1 MMIFK
6 GQKGSIT
13 ERRSLTK
20 NAINISSKNNFN
32 NISVYKRKP
41 NISKRKDNNTNR
53 IINKNNEVYNKIIRG
68 DTIKISLIDNNKN
81 EKKLDSKALKINLE
95 DIINKTKNN
104 KESNL
109 LYPTTSRFDRNIKER
124 YLSKFFIEKVINMN
138 SYQNIEKNDNKYYGT
153 ERYQSKKNKSS
164 RNIFIKFENNKND
177 NNSGLIRNKSMISLG
192 NENKY
197 EIEIRLLEKKL
208 KMLQKTNNKLK
219 VKLFN
224 IKTEQTRAKQNAKK
238 ENIISKIIEVYN
250 QYIKKN
256 KCQINNEIN
265 LEQNSSILNFK
276 NIILNIMDWKFNYE
290 NKLMIEQF
298 YSAINSCFNKCSGE
312 KNLKNCIAAIK
323 ILLKKRIELIKEI
336 NEMKLYYEK
345 NKIYQIYLKSLC
357 KKNNFQNLMQLEK
370 YLIKVFYK
378 FNEEFQKLIKL
389 KNIVLQNNKKKKIPS
404 NKKHKIKKELNSY
417 NKTLTRRNNSAIN
430 INKNSRNIDK
440 IYDYYKEPLNDE
452 LFFTFRENRQNNYKY
467 NFYPIDYKLI

>member
-1 MMIFK
+1 MIFK

-20 NAINISSKNNFN
+20 NEINISSKNIFN
-32 NISVYKRKP
+32 NISIYKKKA

-68 DTIKISLIDNNKN
+68 DEIKISLIDNNKN
-81 EKKLDSKALKINLE
+81 EKKIDSKTLKINLE

-224 IKTEQTRAKQNAKK
+224 IKTEQTRAKQNVKK
-238 ENIISKIIEVYN
+238 EKIISKIIEVYS
-250 QYIKKN
+250 QYIKEN
-256 KCQINNEIN
+256 KCQINEEIN
-265 LEQNSSILNFK
+265 PEQNSSFLDFK
-276 NIILNIMDWKFNYE
+276 NISLNIMDLKFNYE

-298 YSAINSCFNKCSGE
+298 YSAMNSCFNKCNGE

-430 INKNSRNIDK
+430 INKNSRDIDK

-452 LFFTFRENRQNNYKY
+452 LFFTFRENRQNNNKY

>member
-1 MMIFK
+1 MIFK
-6 GQKGSIT
+6 WQKGSIT

-20 NAINISSKNNFN
+20 NAINISSKNIFN
-32 NISVYKRKP
+32 NISIYKKKA

-53 IINKNNEVYNKIIRG
+53 MINKNNEVYNKIIRG
-68 DTIKISLIDNNKN
+68 DEIKISLIDNNKN
-81 EKKLDSKALKINLE
+81 EKKIDSKTLKINLE

-164 RNIFIKFENNKND
+164 RNNFIKFENNKND
-177 NNSGLIRNKSMISLG
+177 NNSGLIRNKSMNSLG

-250 QYIKKN
+250 RYIKKN

-265 LEQNSSILNFK
+265 LEQDSSFLNFK
-276 NIILNIMDWKFNYE
+276 NIILNIMDLKFNYE

-298 YSAINSCFNKCSGE
+298 YSAMNSCFNKCNGE

-357 KKNNFQNLMQLEK
+357 KKNNFQNLIQLEK

-404 NKKHKIKKELNSY
+404 NKKHKIKKEFNSY

-452 LFFTFRENRQNNYKY
+452 LFFTFRENRQNNNKY

>member
-1 MMIFK
+1 MIFK

-20 NAINISSKNNFN
+20 NAINISSKNIFN
-32 NISVYKRKP
+32 NISIYKKKA

-81 EKKLDSKALKINLE
+81 EKKIDSKTLKINLE

-138 SYQNIEKNDNKYYGT
+138 SYQNFEKNDNKYYGT

-197 EIEIRLLEKKL
+197 EIEIRLLEKQL

-238 ENIISKIIEVYN
+238 EIIISKIIEVYN

-265 LEQNSSILNFK
+265 LEQNSSFLDFK
-276 NIILNIMDWKFNYE
+276 NIILYIMDWKFNYE

-298 YSAINSCFNKCSGE
+298 YSAMNSCFNKYSGE
-312 KNLKNCIAAIK
+312 INLKNCIAAIK
-323 ILLKKRIELIKEI
+323 ILLKKKIELVKEI

-357 KKNNFQNLMQLEK
+357 KKNNFRNIKQLENF
-370 YLIKVFYK
+370 LIKGFYK

-430 INKNSRNIDK
+430 INKNRRNIDK
-440 IYDYYKEPLNDE
+440 IYDYSKKEPLNDE
-452 LFFTFRENRQNNYKY
+452 LFFTFRENRQNNKKY
-467 NFYPIDYKLI
+467 NFYPIDYKFI

>member
-1 MMIFK
+1 MIFK

-153 ERYQSKKNKSS
+153 ERYHSKKNKNS
-164 RNIFIKFENNKND
+164 RNNFIKFENNKNA

-224 IKTEQTRAKQNAKK
+224 IKTEQTRAKQNVKK
-238 ENIISKIIEVYN
+238 EKIISKIIEVYS
-250 QYIKKN
+250 QYIKES
-256 KCQINNEIN
+256 KCQINDEIN
-265 LEQNSSILNFK
+265 PEQNSSFLDFK

-298 YSAINSCFNKCSGE
+298 YSAMNSCFNKYSGE
-312 KNLKNCIAAIK
+312 INLKNCISALK
-323 ILLKKRIELIKEI
+323 LLLKKRIELVKEI
-336 NEMKLYYEK
+336 NKMKLYYEK

-357 KKNNFQNLMQLEK
+357 KKNNFQNLIQLENF
-370 YLIKVFYK
+370 LIKGFYK
-378 FNEEFQKLIKL
+378 FNEEFQKLNKL
-389 KNIVLQNNKKKKIPS
+389 KNIVLKTNKKKKIPS
-404 NKKHKIKKELNSY
+404 NKKHKNKKELNSY

-430 INKNSRNIDK
+430 INKNSRDIDK

-452 LFFTFRENRQNNYKY
+452 LFFTFRENRQNNNKY

>member
-53 IINKNNEVYNKIIRG
+53 IINKNNEVHNNIIRG
-68 DTIKISLIDNNKN
+68 DEIKISLIDNNKN

-138 SYQNIEKNDNKYYGT
+138 SYQNIEKNDNKYYGI
-153 ERYQSKKNKSS
+153 ERYQSKKKKSS

-224 IKTEQTRAKQNAKK
+224 IKTEQARAKQNAKK

-250 QYIKKN
+250 RYIKKN

-265 LEQNSSILNFK
+265 LEQDSSFLNFK
-276 NIILNIMDWKFNYE
+276 NIILNIMDLKFNYE

-298 YSAINSCFNKCSGE
+298 YSAMNSCFNKCNGE
-312 KNLKNCIAAIK
+312 KNFKNCIAAIK

-430 INKNSRNIDK
+430 INKNSRDIDK

-452 LFFTFRENRQNNYKY
+452 LFFTFRENRQNNNKY

>member
-1 MMIFK
+1 MIFK
-6 GQKGSIT
+6 GQKSSIT
-13 ERRSLTK
+13 ERRALTK
-20 NAINISSKNNFN
+20 NAINISSKNIFN
-32 NISVYKRKP
+32 NISIYKKKA

-68 DTIKISLIDNNKN
+68 DEIKISLIDNNKN
-81 EKKLDSKALKINLE
+81 EKKIDSKTLKINLE

-250 QYIKKN
+250 RYIKKN

-265 LEQNSSILNFK
+265 LEQDSSFLNFK
-276 NIILNIMDWKFNYE
+276 NIILNIMDLKFNYE

-298 YSAINSCFNKCSGE
+298 YSAMNSCFNKCNGE
-312 KNLKNCIAAIK
+312 KNLKN
-323 ILLKKRIELIKEI
+323 
-336 NEMKLYYEK
+336 
-345 NKIYQIYLKSLC
+345 
-357 KKNNFQNLMQLEK
+357 
-370 YLIKVFYK
+370 
-378 FNEEFQKLIKL
+378 
-389 KNIVLQNNKKKKIPS
+389 
-404 NKKHKIKKELNSY
+404 
-417 NKTLTRRNNSAIN
+417 
-430 INKNSRNIDK
+430 
-440 IYDYYKEPLNDE
+440 
-452 LFFTFRENRQNNYKY
+452 
-467 NFYPIDYKLI
+467 

>member
-1 MMIFK
+1 MIFK

-20 NAINISSKNNFN
+20 NAINISSKNIFN
-32 NISVYKRKP
+32 NISIYKKKA

-53 IINKNNEVYNKIIRG
+53 MINKNNEVYNKIIRG
-68 DTIKISLIDNNKN
+68 DEIKISLIDNNKN
-81 EKKLDSKALKINLE
+81 EKKIDSKTLKINLE

-164 RNIFIKFENNKND
+164 RNNFIKFENNKND
-177 NNSGLIRNKSMISLG
+177 NNSGLIMNKSMNSLG

-250 QYIKKN
+250 RYIKKN

-265 LEQNSSILNFK
+265 LEQDSSFLNFK
-276 NIILNIMDWKFNYE
+276 NIILNIMDLKFNYE

-298 YSAINSCFNKCSGE
+298 YSAMNSCFNKCNGE

-357 KKNNFQNLMQLEK
+357 KKNNFQNLIQLEK

-404 NKKHKIKKELNSY
+404 NKKHKIKKEFNSY

-452 LFFTFRENRQNNYKY
+452 LFFTFRENRQNNNKY

>member
-1 MMIFK
+1 MIFK

-20 NAINISSKNNFN
+20 NAINISSKNIFN
-32 NISVYKRKP
+32 NISIYKKKA

-68 DTIKISLIDNNKN
+68 DEIKISLIDNNKN
-81 EKKLDSKALKINLE
+81 EKKIDSKILKINLE

-224 IKTEQTRAKQNAKK
+224 IKTEQARAKQNAKK

-250 QYIKKN
+250 RYIKKN

-265 LEQNSSILNFK
+265 LEQDSSFLNFK
-276 NIILNIMDWKFNYE
+276 NIILNIMDLKFNYE

-298 YSAINSCFNKCSGE
+298 YSAMNSCFNKCNGE

-430 INKNSRNIDK
+430 INKNSRDIDK

-452 LFFTFRENRQNNYKY
+452 LFFTFRENRQNNNKY

>member
-1 MMIFK
+1 MIFK
-6 GQKGSIT
+6 GQNGSIT

-20 NAINISSKNNFN
+20 NSINIGSKNNFN

-109 LYPTTSRFDRNIKER
+109 LYPATSRFDRNIKER

-153 ERYQSKKNKSS
+153 ERYHSKKNKNS
-164 RNIFIKFENNKND
+164 RNNFIKFENNKNA

-192 NENKY
+192 NENKN
-197 EIEIRLLEKKL
+197 EIEIRLLEKQL

-238 ENIISKIIEVYN
+238 EIIISKIIEVYN

-265 LEQNSSILNFK
+265 LEQNSSILDFK

-298 YSAINSCFNKCSGE
+298 YSAMNSCFNKYSGE
-312 KNLKNCIAAIK
+312 INLKNCIAAIK
-323 ILLKKRIELIKEI
+323 ILLKKKIELVKEI

-357 KKNNFQNLMQLEK
+357 KKNNFRNLKQLENF
-370 YLIKVFYK
+370 LIKGFYK
-378 FNEEFQKLIKL
+378 FNEEFQKLNKL
-389 KNIVLQNNKKKKIPS
+389 KNIILKTNKKKKIPS
-404 NKKHKIKKELNSY
+404 NKKHKNKKELNSY

-430 INKNSRNIDK
+430 INKNRRNIDK
-440 IYDYYKEPLNDE
+440 IYDYSKEPLNDE
-452 LFFTFRENRQNNYKY
+452 LFFTFRENRQNNKKY
-467 NFYPIDYKLI
+467 NFYPIDYKFI

>member
-20 NAINISSKNNFN
+20 NAINISSKNIFN
-32 NISVYKRKP
+32 NISIYKKKA

-68 DTIKISLIDNNKN
+68 DEIKISLIDNNKN
-81 EKKLDSKALKINLE
+81 EKKIDSKTLKINLE

-224 IKTEQTRAKQNAKK
+224 IKTEQARAKQNAKK

-250 QYIKKN
+250 RYIKKN

-265 LEQNSSILNFK
+265 LEQDSSFLNFK
-276 NIILNIMDWKFNYE
+276 NIILNIMDLKFNYE

-298 YSAINSCFNKCSGE
+298 YSAMNSCFNKCNGE

-430 INKNSRNIDK
+430 INKNSRDIDK

-452 LFFTFRENRQNNYKY
+452 LFFTLRENRQNNNKY
-467 NFYPIDYKLI
+467 NFYPIDYKFI

>member
-1 MMIFK
+1 MIFK

-20 NAINISSKNNFN
+20 NAINISSKNIFN
-32 NISVYKRKP
+32 NISIYKKKA

-68 DTIKISLIDNNKN
+68 DEIKISLIDNNKN
-81 EKKLDSKALKINLE
+81 EKKIDSKTLKINLE

-224 IKTEQTRAKQNAKK
+224 IKTEQTRAKQNEKK
-238 ENIISKIIEVYN
+238 ENNISKIIEVYN

-256 KCQINNEIN
+256 KCKINNEIN
-265 LEQNSSILNFK
+265 LEQNSSFLDFK
-276 NIILNIMDWKFNYE
+276 NISLNIMDLKFNYE

-298 YSAINSCFNKCSGE
+298 YSAMNSCFNKCNGE
-312 KNLKNCIAAIK
+312 KNFKNCIAAIK
-323 ILLKKRIELIKEI
+323 ILLKKRIELVKEI

-389 KNIVLQNNKKKKIPS
+389 KNIVLQNKKKKKIPS
-404 NKKHKIKKELNSY
+404 NKKYKNKKELNSY

-430 INKNSRNIDK
+430 INKNSRDIDK
-440 IYDYYKEPLNDE
+440 IYDYSKEPLNDE
-452 LFFTFRENRQNNYKY
+452 LFFTFRENRQNNNKY